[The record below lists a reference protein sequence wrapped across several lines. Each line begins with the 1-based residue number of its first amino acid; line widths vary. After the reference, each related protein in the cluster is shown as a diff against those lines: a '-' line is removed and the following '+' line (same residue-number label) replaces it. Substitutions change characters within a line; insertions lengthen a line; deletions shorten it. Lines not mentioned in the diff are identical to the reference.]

1 MPARAKAPVPPVP
14 APGGPPQVDIDSM
27 LAFLDAPPA
36 PNREAPPASAAPAAP
51 ARNPTATLPP
61 GTALKDIPRPD
72 ERPTPDRAAAPPTI
86 PAAALDVLLAEVRAV
101 RRLQEEIVGL
111 LRAGR
116 AAAPVPDVEVGDEA
130 GQEPGFA
137 ALEEVLDGPPAP
149 APAPVRSR
157 RSKTVLLIDDD
168 PGARKEV
175 VSALD
180 RAQVPVRTATD
191 GSAGLA
197 AIAEEKPNVI
207 VLELDLK
214 GSMAGKDVVNMIKAT
229 MEWVDIPIILYTRVP
244 MEGQKEARQIHGADD
259 YVAKGPG
266 GPEAV
271 LAKAIS
277 FFRKP

>member
-1 MPARAKAPVPPVP
+1 MSAPAKTPVPPAP

-36 PNREAPPASAAPAAP
+36 PNPEAPPTPAAPAAP

-61 GTALKDIPRPD
+61 GTPLKNIPRLD
-72 ERPTPDRAAAPPTI
+72 ERPTPDRAAVPPTI
-86 PAAALDVLLAEVRAV
+86 PIAALDVLLAEVRAV

-116 AAAPVPDVEVGDEA
+116 AAAPVPDMEVGDEP
-130 GQEPGFA
+130 GLEPGFA

-149 APAPVRSR
+149 APVRSR
-157 RSKTVLLIDDD
+157 RSKTVLVIDDD
-168 PGARKEV
+168 PGAREEV

-180 RAQVPVRTATD
+180 RALVPVRTATN

-197 AIAEEKPNVI
+197 AIAEEKPDVI

-229 MEWVDIPIILYTRVP
+229 MEWVDIPLVLYTRAAITN
-244 MEGQKEARQIHGADD
+244 QKEARTIHGADEF
-259 YVAKGPG
+259 VLKGPG
-266 GPEAV
+266 SAEALV
-271 LAKAIS
+271 ATIVSA
-277 FFRKP
+277 FRRT